1 MVNRIAGHTVGL
13 NEVQSTTRSQIY
25 EEREHENKQEDRML
39 SDNIAYHSNQ
49 RVNNQSVVL
58 IQQLPMIPN
67 DEENHY
73 EYIL

>member
-1 MVNRIAGHTVGL
+1 MVNGIAGHTAGL

-25 EEREHENKQEDRML
+25 EEIEHENEQEDRMS

-58 IQQLPMIPN
+58 IQQLPTIPN
-67 DEENHY
+67 GEENYY